1 MSCAACAARVEKA
14 VKKVEGVSSC
24 AVNLLTNS
32 MGVEGTADSQKVV
45 EAVVAAGY
53 GAELK
58 GGTTSS
64 TGGADKQK
72 SFASQ
77 RSGASDADDLA
88 DTQSPALLRRLCFS
102 LAFLLPLMYLSMGRA
117 MLGFPLP
124 KFLEQN
130 PLSVGLAQLLLS
142 AAVLVINQKF
152 FTGGIGSLLRGGPN
166 MDSLVALGSGAS
178 FVYSAAVLFKMTA
191 VAASPHS
198 ALGGQAVHELL
209 HDLYFEGAAMILALI
224 TVGKLLEARSKGK
237 TTNALKALMKLSPK
251 VATLVRDGTEI
262 VVPIEEV
269 NAGDI
274 FVVRPGQSLPVDGIV
289 LEGSGA
295 VDESALTGESLA
307 VDKKAGD
314 KVTGGTLNQAGFLK
328 CQATRVGQDTTISQ
342 IIKMV
347 EGAAA
352 TKAPAQKI
360 ADKVSGVF
368 VPAVIAIAAVTF
380 AAWLFAGKDFGF
392 ALARAIS
399 VLVISCPCALG
410 LATPVAIMVA
420 NGVAAKNGILFK
432 TAAALEEAGKIKVAA
447 LDKTGTITQ
456 GQPRV
461 TDIFCAQGVEKQ
473 ELLEAALDV
482 EQNSEHP
489 LSKAILSCA
498 KEKGLAARPVTNF
511 TALAGHG
518 VKALASDGQEL
529 LAGSVDFIAELMQ
542 AQNGAD
548 ANAMRQNER
557 GADKND
563 SKNKEAAAA
572 NENCPQDQKGGAAT
586 IGLSEISAAT
596 KAAQEFSAQG
606 KTPLAF
612 ARGKKLLG
620 VIAVSDT
627 IKEDSAAAV
636 RDLRSLGIKTV
647 MLTGDNEKT
656 AAFIAGLAGVDQT
669 LAGLLPD
676 QKAAAIEGLK
686 KEGKVAMV
694 GDGINDAVALT
705 AADIGVAIGAGT
717 DVAIDAADIVLAKNS
732 LAGVATAIRLSRAA
746 LRNIKQNLFWAFFY
760 NALGIPLA
768 AGAWIWLLDWKM
780 NPMFGAAAMSLSS
793 FCVVTNALRLNFFRA
808 KNSRNAGKEKNMKKT
823 IKIEGLMCGHCD
835 ARVKKALEAVPGV
848 ASANADH
855 EKGQAVVELSADV
868 ADDAL
873 KAAVEAQDYK
883 VLGID

>member
-32 MGVEGTADSQKVV
+32 MGVEGTADSQKIIQ
-45 EAVVAAGY
+45 AVVAAGY

-58 GGTTSS
+58 
-64 TGGADKQK
+64 
-72 SFASQ
+72 
-77 RSGASDADDLA
+77 RSGGMLASPKNAVRESDELSDA
-88 DTQSPALLRRLCFS
+88 QSPALLKRLCFS

-130 PLSVGLAQLLLS
+130 PLAIGLAQMLLS

-152 FTGGIGSLLRGGPN
+152 FTGGIGSLFRGGPN

-198 ALGGQAVHELL
+198 ALGGQAAHELL

-251 VATLVRDGTEI
+251 VATLVKDGKEL
-262 VVPIEEV
+262 VVPIEDV
-269 NAGDI
+269 NAGDV

-328 CQATRVGQDTTISQ
+328 CRATRVGQDTTISQ

-368 VPAVIAIAAVTF
+368 VPAVIAIAAATLF
-380 AAWLFAGKDFGF
+380 AWLFAGKDFGF
-392 ALARAIS
+392 SLARAIS

-420 NGVAAKNGILFK
+420 SGVAAKNGILFK

-456 GQPRV
+456 GHPLV
-461 TDIFCAQGVEKQ
+461 TDIFCAQGVGER

-489 LSKAILSCA
+489 LSKAILERA
-498 KEKGLAARPVTNF
+498 KESGLAARPVTNF

-518 VKALASDGQEL
+518 VKALSSDGQEL
-529 LAGSVDFIAELMQ
+529 LAGSVAFVTELLQ
-542 AQNGAD
+542 AQNI
-548 ANAMRQNER
+548 
-557 GADKND
+557 
-563 SKNKEAAAA
+563 AA
-572 NENCPQDQKGGAAT
+572 NENCPQDQKGGAANF
-586 IGLSEISAAT
+586 GQPEISAAT

-627 IKEDSAAAV
+627 IKEDSAAAIGQ
-636 RDLRSLGIKTV
+636 LRSLGIKTV
-647 MLTGDNEKT
+647 MLTGDNQKT
-656 AAFIAGLAGVDQT
+656 ADYLARLAGVDQT
-669 LAGLLPD
+669 LAGLLPG
-676 QKAAAIEGLK
+676 QKAAAIESLK

-705 AADIGVAIGAGT
+705 AADVGIAIGAGT

-768 AGAWIWLLDWKM
+768 AGAWIWLLGWKL

-808 KNSRNAGKEKNMKKT
+808 SNNAGKAKAAGKEKNMKKT
-823 IKIEGLMCGHCD
+823 IKIEGLMCSHCD

>member
-32 MGVEGTADSQKVV
+32 MGVEGTADSQKIIQ
-45 EAVVAAGY
+45 AVVAAGY

-58 GGTTSS
+58 RSS
-64 TGGADKQK
+64 GMLAGPKSAAENK
-72 SFASQ
+72 SFPSPKSAAQESDEF
-77 RSGASDADDLA
+77 SDA
-88 DTQSPALLRRLCFS
+88 QSPTLLKRLCFS

-130 PLSVGLAQLLLS
+130 PLAIGLAQMLLS

-152 FTGGIGSLLRGGPN
+152 FTGGIGSLFRGGPN

-198 ALGGQAVHELL
+198 ALGGQAAHELL

-251 VATLVRDGTEI
+251 VATLVKDGKEL
-262 VVPIEEV
+262 VVPIEDV
-269 NAGDI
+269 NVGDV

-295 VDESALTGESLA
+295 FDESALTGESLA

-328 CQATRVGQDTTISQ
+328 CRATRVGQDTTISQ

-368 VPAVIAIAAVTF
+368 VPAVIAIAAATL

-392 ALARAIS
+392 SLARAIS

-456 GQPRV
+456 GHPRV
-461 TDIFCAQGVEKQ
+461 TDIFCAQGVGER

-489 LSKAILSCA
+489 LSKAILERA
-498 KEKGLAARPVTNF
+498 KESGLAARPVTNF
-511 TALAGHG
+511 MALAGHG
-518 VKALASDGQEL
+518 VKALSSDGQEL
-529 LAGSVDFIAELMQ
+529 LAGSVAFVTELLQ
-542 AQNGAD
+542 DQNSSDADENCAQGQNGGA
-548 ANAMRQNER
+548 
-557 GADKND
+557 ADKNF
-563 SKNKEAAAA
+563 S
-572 NENCPQDQKGGAAT
+572 QDQKGGAAVC
-586 IGLSEISAAT
+586 GQPEISAAT

-612 ARGKKLLG
+612 ALGKKLLG

-627 IKEDSAAAV
+627 IKEDSAAAIGQ
-636 RDLRSLGIKTV
+636 LRSLGIKTV
-647 MLTGDNEKT
+647 MLTGDNQKT
-656 AAFIAGLAGVDQT
+656 ADYLARLAGVDQT

-676 QKAAAIEGLK
+676 QKAAAIESLK

-705 AADIGVAIGAGT
+705 AADVGIAIGAGT

-768 AGAWIWLLDWKM
+768 AGAWIWLLGWKM

-793 FCVVTNALRLNFFRA
+793 FCVVTNALRLNFF
-808 KNSRNAGKEKNMKKT
+808 KTDSRNAGKEKNMKKT
-823 IKIEGLMCGHCD
+823 IKIEGLMCSHCD

>member
-1 MSCAACAARVEKA
+1 MEQYRVTGMSCAACAARVEKA

-58 GGTTSS
+58 RSGGTASAP
-64 TGGADKQK
+64 GGMLAGSKN
-72 SFASQ
+72 AA
-77 RSGASDADDLA
+77 RESDELS
-88 DTQSPALLRRLCFS
+88 DTQSPALLKRLCFS

-130 PLSVGLAQLLLS
+130 PLAIGLAQMLLS

-152 FTGGIGSLLRGGPN
+152 FTGGIGSLFRGGPN

-198 ALGGQAVHELL
+198 ALGGQAAHELL

-262 VVPIEEV
+262 TVPIEEV
-269 NAGDI
+269 NAGDV

-328 CQATRVGQDTTISQ
+328 CRATRVGQDTTISQ

-368 VPAVIAIAAVTF
+368 VPAVIAIAAATLF
-380 AAWLFAGKDFGF
+380 AWLFAGKDFGF
-392 ALARAIS
+392 SLARAIS

-420 NGVAAKNGILFK
+420 SGVAAKNGILFK

-456 GQPRV
+456 GHPRV
-461 TDIFCAQGVEKQ
+461 TDIFCAQGVGER

-482 EQNSEHP
+482 EQKSEHP
-489 LSKAILSCA
+489 LSKAILERA
-498 KEKGLAARPVTNF
+498 KESGLAARPVTNF

-518 VKALASDGQEL
+518 VKALSSDGQEL
-529 LAGSVDFIAELMQ
+529 LAGSVAFVTELLQ
-542 AQNGAD
+542 DQN
-548 ANAMRQNER
+548 
-557 GADKND
+557 
-563 SKNKEAAAA
+563 SAA
-572 NENCPQDQKGGAAT
+572 NENCPQGQEGGAAT
-586 IGLSEISAAT
+586 IGLSENSAAT

-627 IKEDSAAAV
+627 IKEDSAAAIGQ
-636 RDLRSLGIKTV
+636 LRSLGIKTV
-647 MLTGDNEKT
+647 MLTGDNQKT
-656 AAFIAGLAGVDQT
+656 ADYLARLAGVDQT
-669 LAGLLPD
+669 LAGLLPG
-676 QKAAAIEGLK
+676 QKAAAIESLK

-705 AADIGVAIGAGT
+705 AADVGIAIGAGT

-732 LAGVATAIRLSRAA
+732 LSGVATAIRLSRAA

-768 AGAWIWLLDWKM
+768 AGAWIWLLGWKL

-793 FCVVTNALRLNFFRA
+793 FCVVTNALRLNFF
-808 KNSRNAGKEKNMKKT
+808 KTDSRNAGKEKNMKKT
-823 IKIEGLMCGHCD
+823 IKIEGLMCSHCD

-868 ADDAL
+868 GDDAL

>member
-1 MSCAACAARVEKA
+1 MEQYRVTGMSCAACAARVEKA

-58 GGTTSS
+58 
-64 TGGADKQK
+64 
-72 SFASQ
+72 
-77 RSGASDADDLA
+77 RSGGIASAPSGMLASPKNAARESDELSDA
-88 DTQSPALLRRLCFS
+88 QSPALLKRLCFS

-130 PLSVGLAQLLLS
+130 PLAIGLAQMLLS

-152 FTGGIGSLLRGGPN
+152 FTGGIGSLFRGGPN

-198 ALGGQAVHELL
+198 ALGGQAAHELL

-262 VVPIEEV
+262 AVPIEEV

-328 CQATRVGQDTTISQ
+328 CRATRVGQDTTISQ

-368 VPAVIAIAAVTF
+368 VPAVIAIAAATLF
-380 AAWLFAGKDFGF
+380 AWLFAGKDFGF

-420 NGVAAKNGILFK
+420 SGVAAKNGILFK

-456 GQPRV
+456 GHPRV
-461 TDIFCAQGVEKQ
+461 TDIFCAQGVGER

-482 EQNSEHP
+482 EQKSEHP
-489 LSKAILSCA
+489 LSKAILERA
-498 KEKGLAARPVTNF
+498 KESGLAARPVTNF
-511 TALAGHG
+511 AALAGHG
-518 VKALASDGQEL
+518 VKALGTDGQEL
-529 LAGSVDFIAELMQ
+529 LAGSVAFVTELLQ
-542 AQNGAD
+542 GQN
-548 ANAMRQNER
+548 
-557 GADKND
+557 
-563 SKNKEAAAA
+563 SAA
-572 NENCPQDQKGGAAT
+572 NENCAQDQNRGAANF
-586 IGLSEISAAT
+586 GQPEISAVT

-627 IKEDSAAAV
+627 IKEDSAAAIGQ
-636 RDLRSLGIKTV
+636 LRSLGIKTV
-647 MLTGDNEKT
+647 MLTGDNQKT
-656 AAFIAGLAGVDQT
+656 ADYLARLAGVDQT
-669 LAGLLPD
+669 LAGLLPG
-676 QKAAAIEGLK
+676 QKAAAIESLK

-705 AADIGVAIGAGT
+705 AADVGIAIGAGT

-768 AGAWIWLLDWKM
+768 AGAWIWLLGWKL

-793 FCVVTNALRLNFFRA
+793 FCVVTNALRLNFF
-808 KNSRNAGKEKNMKKT
+808 KTDSRNAGKEKNMKKT
-823 IKIEGLMCGHCD
+823 IKIEGLMCSHCD

-873 KAAVEAQDYK
+873 KSAVEAQDYK

>member
-1 MSCAACAARVEKA
+1 MEQYRVTGMSCAACAARVEKA

-58 GGTTSS
+58 
-64 TGGADKQK
+64 
-72 SFASQ
+72 
-77 RSGASDADDLA
+77 RSGGMLEGPKSASRESDELSDS
-88 DTQSPALLRRLCFS
+88 QSPALIKRLCFS

-130 PLSVGLAQLLLS
+130 PLAIGLAQMLLS

-152 FTGGIGSLLRGGPN
+152 FTGGIGSLFRGGPN

-198 ALGGQAVHELL
+198 ALGGQAAHELL

-262 VVPIEEV
+262 AVPIEEV
-269 NAGDI
+269 KSGDI

-328 CQATRVGQDTTISQ
+328 CRATRVGQDTTISQ

-368 VPAVIAIAAVTF
+368 VPAVIAIAAATLF
-380 AAWLFAGKDFGF
+380 AWLFAGKDFGF
-392 ALARAIS
+392 SLARAIS

-456 GQPRV
+456 GHPRV
-461 TDIFCAQGVEKQ
+461 TDIFCAQGVGER

-482 EQNSEHP
+482 EQKSEHP
-489 LSKAILSCA
+489 LSKAILERA
-498 KEKGLAARPVTNF
+498 KESGLAARPVTNF
-511 TALAGHG
+511 MALAGHG
-518 VKALASDGQEL
+518 VKALSSDGQEL
-529 LAGSVDFIAELMQ
+529 LAGSVAFVTELLQ
-542 AQNGAD
+542 GQN
-548 ANAMRQNER
+548 R
-557 GADKND
+557 G
-563 SKNKEAAAA
+563 A
-572 NENCPQDQKGGAAT
+572 NENCPQGQKGGAAT
-586 IGLSEISAAT
+586 FGQPEISAAT

-627 IKEDSAAAV
+627 IKEDSAAAIGQ
-636 RDLRSLGIKTV
+636 LRSLGIKTV
-647 MLTGDNEKT
+647 MLTGDNQRT
-656 AAFIAGLAGVDQT
+656 ADYLARLAGVDQT
-669 LAGLLPD
+669 LAGLLPG
-676 QKAAAIEGLK
+676 QKAAAIESLK

-705 AADIGVAIGAGT
+705 AADVGIAIGAGT

-768 AGAWIWLLDWKM
+768 AGAWIWLLGWKL

-808 KNSRNAGKEKNMKKT
+808 NSRNAGKEINMKKT
-823 IKIEGLMCGHCD
+823 IKIEGLMCSHCD

>member
-1 MSCAACAARVEKA
+1 MFKDVKKALVLFILAHAAFFCFAQNSAPAKEEIKFAKGNINDKIAAVKSSGDSALAKKA
-14 VKKVEGVSSC
+14 VDFVVENALLLKGDRDLAGLAVAGILSYPVEESKKNPHAVLQDFSDVFYGVDDINVRVSVLEKI
-24 AVNLLTNS
+24 AAIYAQKEDTDWTAFVNGYL
-32 MGVEGTADSQKVV
+32 SQKLAGGGSADETVKKSISTLGVV
-45 EAVVAAGY
+45 GNGSSFNILY
-53 GAELK
+53 SILRKPIWSEL
-58 GGTTSS
+58 
-64 TGGADKQK
+64 DKDV
-72 SFASQ
+72 SA
-77 RSGASDADDLA
+77 
-88 DTQSPALLRRLCFS
+88 S
-102 LAFLLPLMYLSMGRA
+102 LA
-117 MLGFPLP
+117 
-124 KFLEQN
+124 
-130 PLSVGLAQLLLS
+130 
-142 AAVLVINQKF
+142 
-152 FTGGIGSLLRGGPN
+152 
-166 MDSLVALGSGAS
+166 
-178 FVYSAAVLFKMTA
+178 
-191 VAASPHS
+191 
-198 ALGGQAVHELL
+198 
-209 HDLYFEGAAMILALI
+209 
-224 TVGKLLEARSKGK
+224 
-237 TTNALKALMKLSPK
+237 
-251 VATLVRDGTEI
+251 
-262 VVPIEEV
+262 
-269 NAGDI
+269 
-274 FVVRPGQSLPVDGIV
+274 
-289 LEGSGA
+289 
-295 VDESALTGESLA
+295 
-307 VDKKAGD
+307 
-314 KVTGGTLNQAGFLK
+314 
-328 CQATRVGQDTTISQ
+328 
-342 IIKMV
+342 
-347 EGAAA
+347 
-352 TKAPAQKI
+352 KI

-368 VPAVIAIAAVTF
+368 VPAVIAIAAATLF
-380 AAWLFAGKDFGF
+380 AWLFAGRDFGF

-489 LSKAILSCA
+489 LSKAILERA
-498 KEKGLAARPVTNF
+498 KESGLVARPVTNF
-511 TALAGHG
+511 AALAGHG
-518 VKALASDGQEL
+518 VKALSSDGQEL
-529 LAGSVDFIAELMQ
+529 LAGSVDFIAELLQ
-542 AQNGAD
+542 AQNI
-548 ANAMRQNER
+548 
-557 GADKND
+557 
-563 SKNKEAAAA
+563 AAAL
-572 NENCPQDQKGGAAT
+572 D
-586 IGLSEISAAT
+586 
-596 KAAQEFSAQG
+596 AAQEFSAQG

-627 IKEDSAAAV
+627 IKEDSAAAI

-647 MLTGDNEKT
+647 MLTGDNQKT

-676 QKAAAIEGLK
+676 QKAAAIESLK

-732 LAGVATAIRLSRAA
+732 LSDVATAIRLSRAA

-768 AGAWIWLLDWKM
+768 AGAWIWLLGWKM

-808 KNSRNAGKEKNMKKT
+808 KNSRNAGKEKNMTKT

-868 ADDAL
+868 GDDAL

>member
-1 MSCAACAARVEKA
+1 MEQYRVTGMSCAACAARVEKA

-58 GGTTSS
+58 
-64 TGGADKQK
+64 
-72 SFASQ
+72 
-77 RSGASDADDLA
+77 RSGGIASAPSGMLAGPKNAARESDELSDA
-88 DTQSPALLRRLCFS
+88 QSPALLKRLCFS

-130 PLSVGLAQLLLS
+130 PLAIGLAQMLLS

-152 FTGGIGSLLRGGPN
+152 FTGGIGSLFRGGPN

-178 FVYSAAVLFKMTA
+178 FVYSAAVLFKMTGA
-191 VAASPHS
+191 DSHAAH
-198 ALGGQAVHELL
+198 AYL

-262 VVPIEEV
+262 TVPIEEV
-269 NAGDI
+269 NAGDV

-314 KVTGGTLNQAGFLK
+314 KVTGGTLNQTGFLK
-328 CQATRVGQDTTISQ
+328 CRATRVGQDTTISQ

-368 VPAVIAIAAVTF
+368 VPAVIAIAAATLF
-380 AAWLFAGKDFGF
+380 AWLFAGKDFGF

-420 NGVAAKNGILFK
+420 SGVAAKNGILFK

-456 GQPRV
+456 GHPRV
-461 TDIFCAQGVEKQ
+461 TDIFCAQGVGER

-489 LSKAILSCA
+489 LSKAILERA
-498 KEKGLAARPVTNF
+498 KESGLAARPVTNF

-518 VKALASDGQEL
+518 VKALSSDGQEL
-529 LAGSVDFIAELMQ
+529 LAGSVAFVTELLQ
-542 AQNGAD
+542 GQN
-548 ANAMRQNER
+548 
-557 GADKND
+557 
-563 SKNKEAAAA
+563 AAA
-572 NENCPQDQKGGAAT
+572 NENCAQGQNCGAANF
-586 IGLSEISAAT
+586 GQPEIFAAT

-627 IKEDSAAAV
+627 IKEDSAAAIGQ
-636 RDLRSLGIKTV
+636 LRSLGIKTV
-647 MLTGDNEKT
+647 MLTGDNQKT
-656 AAFIAGLAGVDQT
+656 ADYLARLAGVDQT
-669 LAGLLPD
+669 LAGLLPG
-676 QKAAAIEGLK
+676 QKAAAIESLK

-705 AADIGVAIGAGT
+705 AADVGIAIGAGT

-768 AGAWIWLLDWKM
+768 AGAWIWLLGWKL

-808 KNSRNAGKEKNMKKT
+808 SNNAGKAKAAGKEKNMKKT
-823 IKIEGLMCGHCD
+823 IKIEGLMCSHCD

-855 EKGQAVVELSADV
+855 EKGLAVVELSADV

>member
-1 MSCAACAARVEKA
+1 MEQYRVTGMSCAACAARVEKA

-58 GGTTSS
+58 RSGGTLA
-64 TGGADKQK
+64 GPKNA
-72 SFASQ
+72 A
-77 RSGASDADDLA
+77 RESDELS
-88 DTQSPALLRRLCFS
+88 DTQSPALLKRLLIS
-102 LAFLLPLMYLSMGRA
+102 LAFLLPLMYLSMGRS

-130 PLSVGLAQLLLS
+130 PLAIGLAQMLLS

-152 FTGGIGSLLRGGPN
+152 FTGGIGSLFRGGPN

-198 ALGGQAVHELL
+198 ALGGQAAHELL

-251 VATLVRDGTEI
+251 VATLVKDGKEL

-269 NAGDI
+269 NAGDV

-328 CQATRVGQDTTISQ
+328 CRATRVGQDTTISQ

-368 VPAVIAIAAVTF
+368 VPAVIAIAAATLF
-380 AAWLFAGKDFGF
+380 AWLFAGKDFGF

-420 NGVAAKNGILFK
+420 SGVAAKNGILFK

-456 GQPRV
+456 GHPCV
-461 TDIFCAQGVEKQ
+461 TDIFCAQGVGER

-482 EQNSEHP
+482 EQKSEHP
-489 LSKAILSCA
+489 LSKAILERA
-498 KEKGLAARPVTNF
+498 KESGLAARPVTNF

-518 VKALASDGQEL
+518 VKALSSDGQEL
-529 LAGSVDFIAELMQ
+529 LAGSVAFVTELLQ
-542 AQNGAD
+542 GQN
-548 ANAMRQNER
+548 
-557 GADKND
+557 
-563 SKNKEAAAA
+563 SAA
-572 NENCPQDQKGGAAT
+572 NENCPQDQNRGAANF
-586 IGLSEISAAT
+586 GQPEISAAT

-627 IKEDSAAAV
+627 IKEDSAAAIGQ
-636 RDLRSLGIKTV
+636 LRSLGIKTV
-647 MLTGDNEKT
+647 MLTGDNQKT
-656 AAFIAGLAGVDQT
+656 ADYLARLAGVDQT
-669 LAGLLPD
+669 LAGLLPG
-676 QKAAAIEGLK
+676 QKAAAIESLK

-705 AADIGVAIGAGT
+705 AADVGIAIGAGT

-768 AGAWIWLLDWKM
+768 AGAWIWLLGWKL

-793 FCVVTNALRLNFFRA
+793 FCVVTNALCLNFFRA
-808 KNSRNAGKEKNMKKT
+808 SNNAGKAKDAGKEKNMKKT
-823 IKIEGLMCGHCD
+823 IKIEGLMCSHCD
-835 ARVKKALEAVPGV
+835 ARVKTALEVVPGV
-848 ASANADH
+848 ASANAEH

-873 KAAVEAQDYK
+873 KTAVEAQDYK

>member
-1 MSCAACAARVEKA
+1 MEQYRVTGMSCAACAARVEKA
-14 VKKVEGVSSC
+14 VGKVDGVSSC
-24 AVNLLTNS
+24 SVNLLTNS
-32 MGVEGTADSQKVV
+32 LGVEGSASPQKIIQ
-45 EAVVAAGY
+45 AVVDAGY

-58 GGTTSS
+58 GGTASS

-77 RSGASDADDLA
+77 RSGASGADDLA

-130 PLSVGLAQLLLS
+130 PLAVGLAQLLLS

-152 FTGGIGSLLRGGPN
+152 FTNGIGSLLRGGPN

-191 VAASPHS
+191 VAAGPHS
-198 ALGGQAVHELL
+198 ELGGQAAHELL

-251 VATLVRDGTEI
+251 VATLVRDGTE
-262 VVPIEEV
+262 VAVPIEEV
-269 NAGDI
+269 KAGDI

-456 GQPRV
+456 GHPRV

-489 LSKAILSCA
+489 LSKAILACA
-498 KEKGLAARPVTNF
+498 KESGLAARPVTNF
-511 TALAGHG
+511 MALAGHG
-518 VKALASDGQEL
+518 VKALSSDGQEL
-529 LAGSVDFIAELMQ
+529 LAGSVDFIAELLQ
-542 AQNGAD
+542 AQNI
-548 ANAMRQNER
+548 
-557 GADKND
+557 
-563 SKNKEAAAA
+563 AAAL
-572 NENCPQDQKGGAAT
+572 D
-586 IGLSEISAAT
+586 
-596 KAAQEFSAQG
+596 AAQEFSAQG

-627 IKEDSAAAV
+627 IKEDSAAAI

-647 MLTGDNEKT
+647 MLTGDNKKT
-656 AAFIAGLAGVDQT
+656 ASFIAGLAGVDQT

-676 QKAAAIEGLK
+676 QKAAAIESLK
-686 KEGKVAMV
+686 KQGKVAMV

-732 LAGVATAIRLSRAA
+732 LSDVTTAIRLSRAA

-768 AGAWIWLLDWKM
+768 AGAWIWLLGWKM

-808 KNSRNAGKEKNMKKT
+808 KNSRNAGKEKNMTKT
-823 IKIEGLMCGHCD
+823 IKIEGLMCSHCD

-883 VLGID
+883 VLDID

>member
-1 MSCAACAARVEKA
+1 MEQYRVTGMSCAACAARVEKA

-58 GGTTSS
+58 RSGGTASAP
-64 TGGADKQK
+64 GGML
-72 SFASQ
+72 ASPKNAA
-77 RSGASDADDLA
+77 RESDELSDA
-88 DTQSPALLRRLCFS
+88 QSPALLKRLCFS

-130 PLSVGLAQLLLS
+130 PLAIGLAQMLLS

-152 FTGGIGSLLRGGPN
+152 FTGGIGSLFRGGPN

-191 VAASPHS
+191 VAADPRL
-198 ALGGQAVHELL
+198 AHELL

-251 VATLVRDGTEI
+251 VATLVRDGKELA
-262 VVPIEEV
+262 VPIEDV
-269 NAGDI
+269 NAGDV

-328 CQATRVGQDTTISQ
+328 CRATRVGQDTTISQ

-368 VPAVIAIAAVTF
+368 VPAVIAIAAATL

-392 ALARAIS
+392 SLARAIS

-420 NGVAAKNGILFK
+420 SGVAAKNGILFK

-456 GQPRV
+456 GHPRV
-461 TDIFCAQGVEKQ
+461 TDIFCAQGVGER

-482 EQNSEHP
+482 EQKSEHP
-489 LSKAILSCA
+489 LSKAILERA
-498 KEKGLAARPVTNF
+498 KESGLAARPVTNF

-518 VKALASDGQEL
+518 VKALSSDGQEL
-529 LAGSVDFIAELMQ
+529 LAGSVAFVTELLQ
-542 AQNGAD
+542 GQN
-548 ANAMRQNER
+548 
-557 GADKND
+557 
-563 SKNKEAAAA
+563 SAA
-572 NENCPQDQKGGAAT
+572 NENCAQDQNRGAAT
-586 IGLSEISAAT
+586 IGLSENSAAT

-627 IKEDSAAAV
+627 IKEDSAAAIGQ
-636 RDLRSLGIKTV
+636 LRSLGIKTV
-647 MLTGDNEKT
+647 MLTGDNQKT
-656 AAFIAGLAGVDQT
+656 ADYLARLAGVDQT
-669 LAGLLPD
+669 LAGLLPG
-676 QKAAAIEGLK
+676 QKAAAIESLK

-705 AADIGVAIGAGT
+705 AADVGIAIGAGT

-768 AGAWIWLLDWKM
+768 AGAWIWLLGWKL

-808 KNSRNAGKEKNMKKT
+808 SNNAGKAKDAGKEKNMKKT
-823 IKIEGLMCGHCD
+823 IKIEGLMCSHCD

>member
-1 MSCAACAARVEKA
+1 MEQYRVTGMSCAACAARVEKA

-58 GGTTSS
+58 RSGGTLA
-64 TGGADKQK
+64 GPKNA
-72 SFASQ
+72 A
-77 RSGASDADDLA
+77 RESDELS
-88 DTQSPALLRRLCFS
+88 DTQSPALIKRLCFS

-130 PLSVGLAQLLLS
+130 PLAIGLAQMLLS

-152 FTGGIGSLLRGGPN
+152 FTGGIGSLFRGGPN

-198 ALGGQAVHELL
+198 ALGGQAAHELL

-262 VVPIEEV
+262 TVPIEEV

-307 VDKKAGD
+307 VDKKEGD

-328 CQATRVGQDTTISQ
+328 CRATRVGQDTTISQ

-368 VPAVIAIAAVTF
+368 VPAVIAIAAATL

-420 NGVAAKNGILFK
+420 SGVAAKNGILFK

-456 GQPRV
+456 GHPRV
-461 TDIFCAQGVEKQ
+461 TDIFCAQGVGER

-489 LSKAILSCA
+489 LSKAILERA
-498 KEKGLAARPVTNF
+498 KESGLAARPVTNF

-518 VKALASDGQEL
+518 VKALSFDGQEL
-529 LAGSVDFIAELMQ
+529 LAGSVSFVTELLQ
-542 AQNGAD
+542 DQN
-548 ANAMRQNER
+548 
-557 GADKND
+557 
-563 SKNKEAAAA
+563 SAA
-572 NENCPQDQKGGAAT
+572 NENCPQGQNRGAAT
-586 IGLSEISAAT
+586 FRQPEISAAT

-627 IKEDSAAAV
+627 IKEDSAAAIGQ
-636 RDLRSLGIKTV
+636 LRSLGIKTV
-647 MLTGDNEKT
+647 MLTGDNQKT
-656 AAFIAGLAGVDQT
+656 ADYLARLAGVDQT

-676 QKAAAIEGLK
+676 QKAAAIESLK

-705 AADIGVAIGAGT
+705 AADVGIAIGAGT

-732 LAGVATAIRLSRAA
+732 LSGVATAIRLSRAA

-768 AGAWIWLLDWKM
+768 AGAWIWLLGWKL

-793 FCVVTNALRLNFFRA
+793 FCVVTNALRLNFF
-808 KNSRNAGKEKNMKKT
+808 KTDSRNAGKEKNMKKT
-823 IKIEGLMCGHCD
+823 IKIEGLMCSHCD

>member
-58 GGTTSS
+58 RSGGTASAPS
-64 TGGADKQK
+64 GMAASPK
-72 SFASQ
+72 SAA
-77 RSGASDADDLA
+77 RESDELS

-130 PLSVGLAQLLLS
+130 PLAIGLAQMLLS

-152 FTGGIGSLLRGGPN
+152 FTGGIGSLFRGGPN

-191 VAASPHS
+191 VVADPHS
-198 ALGGQAVHELL
+198 ALGGQAAHELL
-209 HDLYFEGAAMILALI
+209 HDLYFEGAAMILVLI

-262 VVPIEEV
+262 AVPIEEV
-269 NAGDI
+269 KSGDI

-328 CQATRVGQDTTISQ
+328 CRATRVGQDTTISQ

-392 ALARAIS
+392 SLARAIS

-432 TAAALEEAGKIKVAA
+432 TAATLEEAGKIKVAA

-456 GQPRV
+456 GRPRV
-461 TDIFCAQGVEKQ
+461 TDIFCAQGVAER

-489 LSKAILSCA
+489 LSKAILERA
-498 KEKGLAARPVTNF
+498 KESGLTARPVTNF
-511 TALAGHG
+511 MALAGHG
-518 VKALASDGQEL
+518 VKALSSDGQEL
-529 LAGSVDFIAELMQ
+529 LAGSVAFVTELLQ
-542 AQNGAD
+542 GQNAVG
-548 ANAMRQNER
+548 
-557 GADKND
+557 
-563 SKNKEAAAA
+563 A
-572 NENCPQDQKGGAAT
+572 NENCAQGQKGGAAT
-586 IGLSEISAAT
+586 YGSQEISAAT

-627 IKEDSAAAV
+627 IKEDSAAAIGQ
-636 RDLRSLGIKTV
+636 LRSLGIKTV
-647 MLTGDNEKT
+647 MLTGDNQRT
-656 AAFIAGLAGVDQT
+656 ADYLARLAGVDQT

-676 QKAAAIEGLK
+676 QKAAAIESLK

-705 AADIGVAIGAGT
+705 AADVGIAIGAGT
-717 DVAIDAADIVLAKNS
+717 DVAIDAADIVLAKSS
-732 LAGVATAIRLSRAA
+732 LGDVVTAIRLSRAA

-768 AGAWIWLLDWKM
+768 AGAWIWLLGWKL

-808 KNSRNAGKEKNMKKT
+808 SNNAGKAKAAGKEKNMKKT
-823 IKIEGLMCGHCD
+823 IKIEGLMCSHCD